1 MAPPASMFRRPR
13 LRLVRDARD
22 GESQPRVGWRVKK
35 VLTIHLVRH
44 GETEASLQHRF
55 CGVTECALTERGRRQ
70 AEAVVER
77 CAAEGDWRAVYTS
90 PSGRC
95 RMLADAV
102 GERVGVA
109 VTVADGLH
117 EIDHGA
123 WDGRSEAQIE
133 AEEPQAYAA
142 YTRHP
147 DFFGAPGGE
156 IGYQVAARAM
166 PVIQH
171 IIETHDD
178 GDVLVVSHKGTIRI
192 VACALLGIGIGLY
205 RARIAQPVASFT
217 VFEMGPDGP
226 LLRRL
231 GDVAHLALDLRV
243 GTGV

>member
-1 MAPPASMFRRPR
+1 M
-13 LRLVRDARD
+13 
-22 GESQPRVGWRVKK
+22 
-35 VLTIHLVRH
+35 LTIHLVRH
-44 GETEASLQHRF
+44 GETEASSEHRF
-55 CGVTECALTERGRRQ
+55 CGVSECDLTERGRRQ
-70 AEAVVER
+70 VEAVAER
-77 CAAEGDWRAVYTS
+77 CAAKGDWRAVYTS

-95 RMLADAV
+95 RLLADAV
-102 GERVGVA
+102 GTRAGVA

-123 WDGRSEAQIE
+123 WDGRSEAQIQAEQPE
-133 AEEPQAYAA
+133 AFAA
-142 YTRHP
+142 YSRHP
-147 DFFGAPGGE
+147 DVYGAPGGE

-166 PVIQH
+166 PVIEH
-171 IIETHDD
+171 IVETHDD

-192 VACALLGIGIGLY
+192 VVCALLGIGIGLY

-231 GDVAHLALDLRV
+231 GDVSHLPPELRV

>member
-1 MAPPASMFRRPR
+1 M
-13 LRLVRDARD
+13 
-22 GESQPRVGWRVKK
+22 
-35 VLTIHLVRH
+35 LTIHLVRH
-44 GETEASLQHRF
+44 GETEASSEHRF
-55 CGVTECALTERGRRQ
+55 CGVSECDLTERGRRQ
-70 AEAVVER
+70 VEAVADR

-95 RMLADAV
+95 RLLADAV
-102 GERVGVA
+102 GTRAGVA

-123 WDGRSEAQIE
+123 WDGRSEAQIQAEQPE
-133 AEEPQAYAA
+133 AFAA
-142 YTRHP
+142 YSRHP
-147 DFFGAPGGE
+147 DVYGAPGGE

-166 PVIQH
+166 PVIEH
-171 IIETHDD
+171 IVETHDD

-192 VACALLGIGIGLY
+192 VVCALLGIGIGLY

-231 GDVAHLALDLRV
+231 GDVSHLPPELRV

>member
-1 MAPPASMFRRPR
+1 M
-13 LRLVRDARD
+13 
-22 GESQPRVGWRVKK
+22 
-35 VLTIHLVRH
+35 LTIHLVRH
-44 GETEASLQHRF
+44 GETEASSEHRF
-55 CGVTECALTERGRRQ
+55 CGVSECQLTERGRRQ
-70 AEAVVER
+70 VEAVAER
-77 CAAEGDWRAVYTS
+77 CAAKGDWRAVYTS

-95 RMLADAV
+95 RLLADAV
-102 GERVGVA
+102 GTRAGVA

-123 WDGRSEAQIE
+123 WDGRSEAQIQAEQPE
-133 AEEPQAYAA
+133 AFAA
-142 YTRHP
+142 YSRHP
-147 DFFGAPGGE
+147 DVYGAPGGE

-166 PVIQH
+166 PVIEH
-171 IIETHDD
+171 IVETHDD

-192 VACALLGIGIGLY
+192 VVCALLGIGIGLY

-231 GDVAHLALDLRV
+231 GDVSHLPPELRV